1 MLLSS
6 GDIAKMLSG
15 GLWRNWGP
23 WGGVCPEFFL
33 LPSGPLSAPFK
44 LSTLPFK
51 DFDNHGLLK
60 AHTWASVPGR
70 KNSSD
75 LINLN
80 KNTTEGR
87 KLCPEVCMEPNSAR
101 GAGPGSSVPSPGR

>member
-1 MLLSS
+1 
-6 GDIAKMLSG
+6 MLSG
-15 GLWRNWGP
+15 GLWRNCRSL
-23 WGGVCPEFFL
+23 GVCLRFFL
-33 LPSGPLSAPFK
+33 MPSAPLSVPFK

-80 KNTTEGR
+80 KNTER
-87 KLCPEVCMEPNSAR
+87 KEALS
-101 GAGPGSSVPSPGR
+101 